1 VGEDNVKRT
10 YSYIG
15 AALLFAVLL
24 VSAYLSFDF
33 GGVDYSA
40 NQVESRRVFGATY
53 MTMNNPFYE
62 IIDDEIRSVIE
73 GHGDVLLTRDPALD
87 QIRQNEEIYELI
99 RRNVVA
105 IFVTPVDWREVA
117 PALEAAKEAGI
128 PVIAVDTPVY
138 GEDLVTCTIVSDNYL
153 AGVLCAEHL
162 MAHKD
167 GGKIVLL
174 THPGAKSAVDRIQG
188 FQDTIKG
195 DSRFQV
201 VAAADSSGQLEL
213 AMPAMEQLLADHPE
227 ADIVMALNDPS
238 AMGAMAALEEHGRLA
253 GYWVYGVDGSPDAKA
268 MIAERMMTATAAQF
282 PNRFGRL
289 AAQKAYEILE
299 GTWNGEREVVV
310 EVELVTAVNVE
321 EYGIDG
327 WK

>member
-1 VGEDNVKRT
+1 
-10 YSYIG
+10 
-15 AALLFAVLL
+15 
-24 VSAYLSFDF
+24 
-33 GGVDYSA
+33 
-40 NQVESRRVFGATY
+40 
-53 MTMNNPFYE
+53 
-62 IIDDEIRSVIE
+62 
-73 GHGDVLLTRDPALD
+73 
-87 QIRQNEEIYELI
+87 
-99 RRNVVA
+99 
-105 IFVTPVDWREVA
+105 
-117 PALEAAKEAGI
+117 
-128 PVIAVDTPVY
+128 
-138 GEDLVTCTIVSDNYL
+138 
-153 AGVLCAEHL
+153 

>member
-1 VGEDNVKRT
+1 MKPR
-10 YSYIG
+10 YLYIG
-15 AALLFAVLL
+15 PVLLLAVLL
-24 VSAYLSFDF
+24 ISAYMHFDLN
-33 GGVDYSA
+33 GEDYSA

-62 IIDDEIRSVIE
+62 IVDDEIRSVIE

-87 QIRQNEEIYELI
+87 QAKQNEQIYELI
-99 RRNVVA
+99 RRKVAA
-105 IFVTPVDWREVA
+105 IFVTPVDWRGVT

-128 PVIAVDTPVY
+128 PVIAVDAPVY
-138 GEDLVTCTIVSDNYL
+138 GEDVVTCTIVSDNYQ

-167 GGKIVLL
+167 GGTIVLL
-174 THPGAKSAVDRIQG
+174 THPGAKSAVDRIEG
-188 FQDTIKG
+188 FQDTIEG
-195 DSRFQV
+195 DSRLQI
-201 VAAADSSGQLEL
+201 AAEKECSGQLEL
-213 AMPAMEQLLADHPE
+213 AMPAMEQLLSHYPE

-238 AMGAMAALEEHGRLA
+238 AMGAMAALEEHDRLS

-268 MIAERMMTATAAQF
+268 MIAEGMMTATASQF

-289 AAQKAYEILE
+289 AAQKAYEILD
-299 GTWNGEREVVV
+299 GTWDGEPEIVVD
-310 EVELVTAVNVE
+310 VELVTAANLK
-321 EYGIDG
+321 EYGVDG